1 MSLRVALIDDEQHA
15 RENLTMLIEEYCPVL
30 EIVGVAQDVES
41 GLEMISTC
49 TPDVLFLDIRMPSGA
64 EGFEL
69 LNRIRHPKFMVVF
82 VTAFKDYAI
91 DAFKVNA
98 VDYILKPIDIDELIA
113 TVDRLEKRH
122 QSFQL
127 HKDEAKD
134 YQSNLERLS
143 SEMMLKS
150 KRIAI
155 SHAHGVKVIRIE
167 DIVYLQAESN
177 CTRLVFKD
185 GSQYLDT
192 RTLKTYE
199 EELEQHSFFRIHRSY
214 IINLEELEEFMRT
227 DGNQVRLRGG
237 HILPV
242 ARSTVQ
248 GLLSLMEEL

>member
-1 MSLRVALIDDEQHA
+1 MSLRAALIDDEQHA
-15 RENLTMLIEEYCPVL
+15 RDNLTMLIEEYCPAL
-30 EIVGVAQDVES
+30 EIVGQASDVES
-41 GLEMISTC
+41 GFEMIAKC
-49 TPDVLFLDIRMPSGA
+49 DPDVIFLDIRMPSGA

-69 LNRIRHPKFMVVF
+69 LNRIKAPQFMVVF

-98 VDYILKPIDIDELIA
+98 VDYILKPIDIDELIT

-122 QSFQL
+122 RSFQM
-127 HKDEAKD
+127 HEKEAKD

-155 SHAHGVKVIRIE
+155 SHSQGVKVIRIE

-199 EELEQHSFFRIHRSY
+199 EELEHHSFFRIHRGY
-214 IINLEELEEFMRT
+214 IINLEELEEFMRSE
-227 DGNQVRLRGG
+227 GNQVRLRGG

-242 ARSTVQ
+242 ARNSVQ
-248 GLLSLMEEL
+248 NLLSLMEEL